1 MSRHKFFGGMQT
13 VTSCISVTLV
23 LVLLGAVIF
32 FSQLMRD
39 VSRSMREN
47 LVVTVMMS
55 DDATDAQTMDFA
67 KYLESQIYVADVTL
81 VSSEQAL
88 KEQTEAMGT
97 DPSEFIGV
105 NPFTASIDMHMAA
118 DYANSD
124 SIQKVTHSLK
134 DNKIVSDI
142 VYQKD
147 LIDQVNG
154 NVNRI
159 TLVLLALASLLC
171 FVSIVLINNTVRLSI
186 YSRRFLIHT
195 MRLVGASWG
204 FIRRPFMA
212 RAFWMG
218 IAAGVFANG
227 ILGVGIKLLM
237 DFDATIQPF
246 INIQMLGITCGA
258 VFAVGMVITMFSS
271 LITVN
276 HYLNMRE
283 EKMY

>member
-105 NPFTASIDMHMAA
+105 NPFTASIDMHMVA

-124 SIQKVTHSLK
+124 SILKVTHSLK

-258 VFAVGMVITMFSS
+258 VFAVGMIITMFSS